1 RPPLLPLE
9 HHDARVARGRLRRG
23 GLSGTCGRVVG
34 AVHRPGSRVTT
45 RVSRRS
51 GVRLLAPVVAVAALL
66 SGCTSEPGGLAAQ
79 YEAGGG
85 DGYVSRDGRIVQ
97 LAASDR
103 EEPVAFGGV
112 LDTGE
117 TIDSEELRGQ
127 VLVVNFWY
135 AACPPCREEAPD
147 LEAIHQQYADAPVT
161 VIGVNVRD
169 TAGTA
174 LKFER
179 EHGVSCP
186 ALGDSEG
193 VARRLARARGAYAPP
208 AAPAAVGL
216 GARGRAA
223 ARGRG
228 RRGSARPVTPTVDE
242 RLAGKAW
249 HGSGRD

>member
-1 RPPLLPLE
+1 M
-9 HHDARVARGRLRRG
+9 
-23 GLSGTCGRVVG
+23 
-34 AVHRPGSRVTT
+34 TT

-66 SGCTSEPGGLAAQ
+66 SGCTSEPGGLAVQ

-179 EHGVSCP
+179 EHGVSYP
-186 ALGDSEG
+186 SIVDYEDNA
-193 VARRLARARGAYAPP
+193 VQLAFASGAYAPTSVP
-208 AAPAAVGL
+208 TTLVLDAQ
-216 GARGRAA
+216 GRVA
-223 ARGRG
+223 ARLSGLIE
-228 RRGSARPVTPTVDE
+228 SPSVVTSIVDE
-242 RLAGKAW
+242 LLAEKA
-249 HGSGRD
+249 

>member
-1 RPPLLPLE
+1 M
-9 HHDARVARGRLRRG
+9 
-23 GLSGTCGRVVG
+23 
-34 AVHRPGSRVTT
+34 TT

-66 SGCTSEPGGLAAQ
+66 SGCTSEPGGLAAR

-127 VLVVNFWY
+127 VIVVNFWY

-179 EHGVSCP
+179 EHGVSYP
-186 ALGDSEG
+186 SIVDYEDNA
-193 VARRLARARGAYAPP
+193 VQLAFASGAYAPTSVP
-208 AAPAAVGL
+208 TTLVLDAQ
-216 GARGRAA
+216 GRVA
-223 ARGRG
+223 ARLSGLIE
-228 RRGSARPVTPTVDE
+228 SPSVVTSIVDE
-242 RLAGKAW
+242 LLAEKA
-249 HGSGRD
+249 